1 MFGEFKQLLL
11 WHSVGNL
18 SHTSKLHVPHVQWSH
33 SWAEYWLIEML
44 ASTTEI
50 AIKREKCLKKKRRRR
65 KQCWERFCF
74 KYFVSFR
81 YMFHPFSCTYP
92 VLAAWEAPMANLG
105 WSVNLA
111 CISLDCGRRLE
122 CLERTNT
129 GRTHKSH
136 SKMVQIKTQDLL
148 SVRQEGGNHHS
159 VQTISLFFT
168 YNLL

>member
-1 MFGEFKQLLL
+1 MALSWEPFSHKQTACSPCTMEPQLSWILTDRN
-11 WHSVGNL
+11 VGFNNRNRY
-18 SHTSKLHVPHVQWSH
+18 KEGKVF
-33 SWAEYWLIEML
+33 
-44 ASTTEI
+44 
-50 AIKREKCLKKKRRRR
+50 KKKRRR

-105 WSVNLA
+105 WPVNLA

-159 VQTISLFFT
+159 VRTISLFFT